1 MAYARCSLTG
11 HPWEQVHSPII
22 KLITILYS
30 LLLVSY
36 NMVFDCEN
44 LFVWHYL
51 PHLSCPTGD
60 RVQVLYHRI
69 CQVFFQ
75 GNEIDTIT
83 RFNVFTKERETII
96 VIVCIGHIWDV
107 TILIISINI
116 TYLSFIIAQKIRFI
130 D

>member
-1 MAYARCSLTG
+1 MGASALTHNQIDNHFVLFTFG
-11 HPWEQVHSPII
+11 II
-22 KLITILYS
+22 QHD
-30 LLLVSY
+30 
-36 NMVFDCEN
+36 FDCEN

-51 PHLSCPTGD
+51 PHLSYPTGD

-69 CQVFFQ
+69 CQVFFK

-83 RFNVFTKERETII
+83 RFNIFTKERETII

-116 TYLSFIIAQKIRFI
+116 TYLLSLPKK
-130 D
+130 